1 MIGEEVLKNITVLYV
16 EDESVLQ
23 VGTTETLE
31 LFDINVICAQ
41 NGEEG
46 LSTYKSMKDKIDLV
60 LTDIKMPKLNG
71 IDMIK
76 GIREINKEI
85 PVIITTAHQETNFLM
100 KSIELNINAYVLK
113 PIDIYK
119 LKDTLIK
126 AMESKVLK
134 DKLTKKNQELELA
147 IKEIEKKQ
155 KLMEVQSR
163 FAAMGEMIAMIAHQ
177 WRQPLASIGT
187 VSFNLKN
194 KLLSGKYDL
203 ETKEGRLEQT
213 EFFNKKLDDIEVYV
227 QNLTNTIDDF
237 RNFFKSD
244 KLITKTKIENTIK
257 NSIKMIN
264 KDFQTN
270 DIDINFEFKSKNDVS
285 IYENEMAH
293 VFINILKNAQEKLL
307 EKQSNRKIQITT
319 EDIESSVQIEIKD
332 NGGGINKENMS
343 LIFEPYFST
352 KKEKNGTGIGLYMS
366 KVIVENNHKGKLLV
380 SNTNEG
386 ACFTIVLNTLI

>member
-16 EDESVLQ
+16 EDESLLQ
-23 VGTTETLE
+23 EGTTETLE

-41 NGEEG
+41 NGEDG
-46 LSTYKSMKDKIDLV
+46 LSTYRLMQDKIDLV

-76 GIREINKEI
+76 SIREINKEI

-134 DKLTKKNQELELA
+134 DKLRKKNQELELA
-147 IKEIEKKQ
+147 IQEIEKKQ

-213 EFFNKKLDDIEVYV
+213 EFFNKKLDDIEGYV

-244 KLITKTKIENTIK
+244 KIITKTKIENTIK

-270 DIDINFEFKSKNDVS
+270 DININFDFKSKSDVN

-307 EKQSNRKIQITT
+307 EKQSNREIKIIT
-319 EDIESSVQIEIKD
+319 EDIEDSVKIEIKD
-332 NGGGINKENMS
+332 NGGGIDKENMS

-366 KVIVENNHKGKLLV
+366 KVIVENNHKGKLSV
-380 SNTNEG
+380 SNTTEG
-386 ACFTIVLNTLI
+386 ACFTIVLNTLV

>member
-16 EDESVLQ
+16 EDESLLQ
-23 VGTTETLE
+23 EGTTETLE

-41 NGEEG
+41 NGEDG
-46 LSTYKSMKDKIDLV
+46 LSTYRLMQDKIDLV

-76 GIREINKEI
+76 SIREINKEI

-134 DKLTKKNQELELA
+134 DKLRKKNQELELA
-147 IKEIEKKQ
+147 IQEIEKKQ

-213 EFFNKKLDDIEVYV
+213 EFFNKKLDDIEGYV

-244 KLITKTKIENTIK
+244 KVITKTKIQNTIE

-270 DIDINFEFKSKNDVS
+270 DINISFDFKSKNDVN

-307 EKQSNRKIQITT
+307 EKQSNREIKIIT
-319 EDIESSVQIEIKD
+319 EDIEHSVKIEIKD
-332 NGGGINKENMS
+332 NGGGIDKENMS

-380 SNTNEG
+380 SNTTEG
-386 ACFTIVLNTLI
+386 ACFTIVLNTLV

>member
-147 IKEIEKKQ
+147 IEEIEKKQ

-257 NSIKMIN
+257 NSIQMIN

-319 EDIESSVQIEIKD
+319 VDIESSVQIEIKD

>member
-16 EDESVLQ
+16 EDESLLQ
-23 VGTTETLE
+23 EGTTETLE

-41 NGEEG
+41 NGEDG
-46 LSTYKSMKDKIDLV
+46 LSTYRLMQDKIDLV

-76 GIREINKEI
+76 SIREINKEI

-134 DKLTKKNQELELA
+134 DKLRKKNQELELA
-147 IKEIEKKQ
+147 IQEIEKKQ

-203 ETKEGRLEQT
+203 ETKEGRFEQT
-213 EFFNKKLDDIEVYV
+213 EFFNKKLDDIEGYV

-244 KLITKTKIENTIK
+244 KIITKTKIENTIK

-270 DIDINFEFKSKNDVS
+270 DININFDFKSKSDVN

-307 EKQSNRKIQITT
+307 EKQSNREIKIIT
-319 EDIESSVQIEIKD
+319 EDIEDSVKIEIKD
-332 NGGGINKENMS
+332 NGGGIDKENMS

-380 SNTNEG
+380 SNTTEG
-386 ACFTIVLNTLI
+386 ACFTIVLNTLV

>member
-16 EDESVLQ
+16 EDESLLQ
-23 VGTTETLE
+23 EGTTETLE

-41 NGEEG
+41 NGEDG
-46 LSTYKSMKDKIDLV
+46 LSTYRLMQDKIDLV

-76 GIREINKEI
+76 SIREINKEI

-134 DKLTKKNQELELA
+134 DKLRKKNQELELA
-147 IKEIEKKQ
+147 IQEIEKKQ

-213 EFFNKKLDDIEVYV
+213 EFFNKKLDDIESYV

-244 KLITKTKIENTIK
+244 KVITKTKIQNTIE

-270 DIDINFEFKSKNDVS
+270 DINISFDFKSKNNVN

-307 EKQSNRKIQITT
+307 EKQSNREIKIIT
-319 EDIESSVQIEIKD
+319 EDIEDSVKIEIKD
-332 NGGGINKENMS
+332 NGGGIDKESMS

-366 KVIVENNHKGKLLV
+366 KIIVENNHKGKLLV
-380 SNTNEG
+380 SNTIEG
-386 ACFTIVLNTLI
+386 ACFTIVLNTLV